1 MCELQDYIFNVYA
14 KHYFQQLVSEIS
26 LCIFLFDLGIKK
38 KGTQR
43 YLNANVKLSSESA

>member
-14 KHYFQQLVSEIS
+14 KYYFQQLVSE
-26 LCIFLFDLGIKK
+26 K

-43 YLNANVKLSSESA
+43 YLNANVKVSSESA